1 MYNIYIY
8 VYIYIYMSDRMPDTT
23 TGRMSNSMSVRM
35 PAQVSAEVS
44 EGTSDKMPQFMSER
58 MPNRMSEYTSE
69 KMSLGADHSKKVILG
84 AQPPHSNDSKIK
96 TLTVT
101 PKMVRPFKSQCDHT
115 AVPPECFSYSTD
127 GCLELFFQQGYQ
139 LLLHVLQV
147 HIC

>member
-1 MYNIYIY
+1 
-8 VYIYIYMSDRMPDTT
+8 MPDTT
-23 TGRMSNSMSVRM
+23 TDRMSNSMSVRM

-84 AQPPHSNDSKIK
+84 AQPPHSNDSNIK
-96 TLTVT
+96 TLT